1 MSSYTTIT
9 GWGLSH
15 KLRIA
20 RFFVQHTGLCH
31 NTDLDNHELE
41 AEGAAGS
48 WDATSA
54 TLDPK
59 PSDRLVARLS
69 SQQGLHEE
77 IGHLRDRG
85 RSLGQSVKFGFRV

>member
-9 GWGLSH
+9 GWELSH

-20 RFFVQHTGLCH
+20 HFFVQHTGPCQ
-31 NTDLDNHELE
+31 NTDLDHQELE

-69 SQQGLHEE
+69 NQQGLHEE
-77 IGHLRDRG
+77 IAHLRDRG
-85 RSLGQSVKFGFRV
+85 RSSGQSVNFGFRV